1 MIEAAAPSRMVPLF
15 PGVPG
20 GPELLVVLLLMIALF
35 GLPVVIVAVFGWRYL
50 RRDDQVEE
58 LRARVDELES
68 ELDRDDELESEPD
81 RDDEREK

>member
-1 MIEAAAPSRMVPLF
+1 MTEAAAPSRMVPLF

-20 GPELLVVLLLMIALF
+20 GPELLVILLLMIALF

-50 RRDDQVEE
+50 SRDDQVEE

-68 ELDRDDELESEPD
+68 ELDRDDERESERD
-81 RDDEREK
+81 RDDGSEK